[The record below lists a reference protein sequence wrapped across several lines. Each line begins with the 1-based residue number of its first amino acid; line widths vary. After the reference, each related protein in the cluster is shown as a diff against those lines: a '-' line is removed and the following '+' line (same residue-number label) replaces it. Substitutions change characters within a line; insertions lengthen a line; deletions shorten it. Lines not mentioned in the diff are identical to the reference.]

1 MIRQVITLLFA
12 IQAHCKMHKC
22 PEYWVE
28 IQGKCYFVIKE
39 HNPFMAAAFH
49 CSNKGGKLF
58 EPETK
63 VINDLVI
70 QNEHIRSNYSHA
82 WIGIHAPKT
91 IEK

>member
-1 MIRQVITLLFA
+1 MLFA
-12 IQAHCKMHKC
+12 IEAHCKMLKC
-22 PEYWVE
+22 PGDWVE
-28 IQGKCYFVIKE
+28 IQGKCYFVDKE
-39 HNPFMAAAFH
+39 QHTFMGASFR

-70 QNEHIRSNYSHA
+70 QNEHIRSNNNHA